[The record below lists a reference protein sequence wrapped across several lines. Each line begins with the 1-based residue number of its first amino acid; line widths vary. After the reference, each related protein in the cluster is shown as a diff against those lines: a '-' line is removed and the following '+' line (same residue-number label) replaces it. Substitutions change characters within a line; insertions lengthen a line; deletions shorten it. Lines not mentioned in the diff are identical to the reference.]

1 MADNLC
7 AVYVDMG
14 TTNTRVWLMRG
25 EEVIA
30 SASRA
35 TGVRDVARDG
45 NRLVIHSVLRD
56 LIAEVTAVATKS
68 QPSGTPACIAA
79 SGMITS
85 SLGLAEVPHI
95 QAPAGMKELA
105 AAARWHHFPG
115 ISELPVLLV
124 PGVRTGAPNS
134 GPDSIH
140 DMDVMRGEE
149 TLCAGL
155 IALRLF
161 KTPSVVLNLGSHWK
175 AIRLDEEGKIL
186 FSVTSLSGELIHT
199 AQSETILA
207 SSVSK
212 TRPAEFSQNWIDA
225 GMREQR
231 RSGLARALFCIR
243 LLDLAKQGTHG
254 ERLSFLVG
262 AVIASDLD
270 ALRSRRVL
278 DPALPVAIVGHEGLS
293 EAWFRCLAEAGIPA
307 NVIAPHQSDQALLSA
322 LHTIALQTIRSTKME
337 PALHEAR

>member
-1 MADNLC
+1 MADDLC

-14 TTNTRVWLMRG
+14 TTNTRAWLMRR

-30 SASRA
+30 RASRA

-45 NRLVIHSVLRD
+45 NRPVIHSFLRD
-56 LIAEVTAVATKS
+56 LIAELKAVAMKA
-68 QPSGTPACIAA
+68 QPSATPACIAG

-95 QAPAGMKELA
+95 QAPAGMKELV
-105 AAARWHHFPG
+105 AAARWYHFPE

-124 PGVRTGAPNS
+124 PGVRTGAANS
-134 GPDSIH
+134 GPGSIQ

-155 IALRLF
+155 IALRLLT
-161 KTPSVVLNLGSHWK
+161 TPSVVVNLGSHWK

-199 AQSETILA
+199 AQSQTILA
-207 SSVSK
+207 SSVSN
-212 TRPAEFSQNWIDA
+212 TRPTQLSQDWIEA

-243 LLDLAKQGTHG
+243 LLDLAKQGTHE

-278 DPALPVAIVGHEGLS
+278 DPAIPVAIVGHEGIAK
-293 EAWFRCLAEAGIPA
+293 AWFGCLAGAGVSA
-307 NVIAPHQSDQALLSA
+307 NVIAPHQSDRALLSA
-322 LHTIALQTIRSTKME
+322 LHTIALQAIRSTKME
-337 PALHEAR
+337 PALHEAQ